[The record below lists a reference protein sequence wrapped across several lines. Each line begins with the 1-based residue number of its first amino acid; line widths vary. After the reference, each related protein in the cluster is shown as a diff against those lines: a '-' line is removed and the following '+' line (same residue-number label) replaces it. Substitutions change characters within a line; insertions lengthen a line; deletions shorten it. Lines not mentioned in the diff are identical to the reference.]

1 MEGTQ
6 TSLLVDIYQYLERNK
21 KLGIEREELRFKELE
36 QQNTAHNVTSNDNV
50 DDIPNDHVRTTN
62 DHVRTHKT
70 IDGTP
75 CDHVILG
82 NDNTEKSCEEDERK
96 YSENTVD
103 DRSSRFIVSP
113 VRDDTDILCSE
124 INEETD
130 EGFNIDDNLLTEAAE
145 PKVDTISETNQLLN
159 EADNVEG
166 TVLYT
171 IIL

>member
-21 KLGIEREELRFKELE
+21 KLGIEREELRRKELE

-50 DDIPNDHVRTTN
+50 DDIPN